1 MGPGSRPGRRLE
13 LFHHPDLAEILQ
25 HAGMDQLRNR
35 RRSHRVRGCRLA
47 GLRQFLAE
55 RAFDAVQRTRQMIGD
70 IIRQAFAHQDKT
82 PRPQRID
89 WRILVRIAAGRNRQ
103 RLEECMFRPDAR
115 DLFAI
120 RRDDPRTAG
129 ARRHGGKS
137 GPADAGAPQRRGA
150 SVEHHRRAVTAAVE
164 IDGLKILVLLQAET
178 VEHVTRQDRKA
189 RAFGPERDRFA
200 DEVANGLVWA
210 VGAHHEHTR
219 ARIHRGQDFQ
229 FCARPPDPHKSFVGR
244 LSGDQRDIELAGL
257 QQRNILVA
265 AFGVARLDR
274 QRLIGFVHDPGKGNN
289 KNIKNK
295 NMTGEIMIASLR
307 TMLLGLVCLTSLVAG
322 MTPSSAADYPNRPV
336 RWLIGF
342 AAGGPVDIVA
352 RIMSQWLSE
361 HFGQQFVVENR
372 AGSGGNLAAAA
383 AVTSPP
389 DGYTL
394 LFVAP
399 NNAIST
405 SLYKK
410 LPYDFIR
417 DTVPVASI
425 MQLTNM
431 MVVPTSLPVKTLQEF
446 IDYCKAN
453 PGKVAFASSGNGTS
467 VHMSAELFKALTKVE
482 MTHVPYRGS
491 SAAMPDLISNKVQV
505 LFDNLPSALEQVR
518 GGTLRGLG
526 VTSPNRWPG
535 VPDIPAVVETV
546 PGFESVGFY
555 GISAPKGTPP
565 EIVDILNK
573 AVGEALKDPK
583 LVARLGEV
591 GGIPK
596 PMTPAEFGKLVADET
611 DKWRKVV
618 EFAGVSVD

>member
-1 MGPGSRPGRRLE
+1 MSGLLRAAI
-13 LFHHPDLAEILQ
+13 F
-25 HAGMDQLRNR
+25 GMA
-35 RRSHRVRGCRLA
+35 C
-47 GLRQFLAE
+47 
-55 RAFDAVQRTRQMIGD
+55 
-70 IIRQAFAHQDKT
+70 
-82 PRPQRID
+82 
-89 WRILVRIAAGRNRQ
+89 
-103 RLEECMFRPDAR
+103 
-115 DLFAI
+115 
-120 RRDDPRTAG
+120 
-129 ARRHGGKS
+129 
-137 GPADAGAPQRRGA
+137 
-150 SVEHHRRAVTAAVE
+150 
-164 IDGLKILVLLQAET
+164 
-178 VEHVTRQDRKA
+178 
-189 RAFGPERDRFA
+189 
-200 DEVANGLVWA
+200 
-210 VGAHHEHTR
+210 
-219 ARIHRGQDFQ
+219 
-229 FCARPPDPHKSFVGR
+229 
-244 LSGDQRDIELAGL
+244 
-257 QQRNILVA
+257 
-265 AFGVARLDR
+265 
-274 QRLIGFVHDPGKGNN
+274 
-289 KNIKNK
+289 
-295 NMTGEIMIASLR
+295 
-307 TMLLGLVCLTSLVAG
+307 LLGLAAG
-322 MTPSSAADYPNRPV
+322 IAPSSAADYPNRPV
-336 RWLIGF
+336 KWLIGF
-342 AAGGPVDIVA
+342 TAGGPVDTVA
-352 RIMSQWLSE
+352 RIMGQWLSE
-361 HFGQQFVVENR
+361 RFGQQFVVENR

-383 AVTSPP
+383 AINSPP

-431 MVVPTSLPVKTLQEF
+431 MVVPTSLPVKTVQEF

-453 PGKVAFASSGNGTS
+453 PGKVSFASSGNGTS

-526 VTSPNRWPG
+526 VTSPQRWPG
-535 VPDIPAVVETV
+535 VPDIPAVAETV

-583 LVARLGEV
+583 LVARLGDV

-611 DKWRKVV
+611 EKWRKVV